1 MKSSEIKAALYNW
14 AVSALPDTNWSVVF
28 ANQNAPSPNRPYV
41 TLRLFARQDIGE
53 PYFEAPDEYGVAVW
67 GKDREASISVQVFGE
82 NQGDMDV
89 TEDLFD
95 SLHKETVRTFMLRAG
110 GLVFV
115 RHLTGITDLSGLM
128 GNGIEPREQFDIRV
142 RTAVVI
148 EDDVGLIERVELTT
162 VFKGEAGETVYQAVD
177 TIGD

>member
-1 MKSSEIKAALYNW
+1 
-14 AVSALPDTNWSVVF
+14 
-28 ANQNAPSPNRPYV
+28 
-41 TLRLFARQDIGE
+41 
-53 PYFEAPDEYGVAVW
+53 
-67 GKDREASISVQVFGE
+67 
-82 NQGDMDV
+82 
-89 TEDLFD
+89 
-95 SLHKETVRTFMLRAG
+95 MLRAG

-115 RHLTGITDLSGLM
+115 GHLTGITDLSGLM

-142 RTAVVI
+142 RTAVEI